1 MKNIPNILS
10 VIRILLIIPFV
21 VLIFDGYHTIAG
33 IILLVSA
40 LTDILD
46 GVLARQF
53 NWVSDFGKILD
64 PAADKMTQVAVCIVL
79 AIMKPQYIVFF
90 AIMLIKELLMVIAS
104 GYLLKK
110 GASPAA
116 AKWFGKAATVVFYF
130 TMILMVIFPN
140 IPATVETILLGLT
153 TALVV
158 FAFVKYVIMFVKIN
172 NTSKIVGSKTTSLG
186 ANKEKV

>member
-140 IPATVETILLGLT
+140 IPATVEIILLGLT

-172 NTSKIVGSKTTSLG
+172 NASKIVGSKTTNLG